1 MVDQFET
8 FLNFNDEELVRF
20 VAEKLKDNNIEFI
33 VEKSK
38 PLLDASLVDTS
49 IDRNIHIKLK
59 RQDFEKGNYALED
72 YYKSQLNNIDPQY
85 NLLSFSD
92 DELKDVISKPDEWGH
107 FNYQLAQKLLKER
120 GHDIEQSMLI
130 KLREDRLK
138 DLAQPEKASRLL
150 LFFGYCF
157 IPFGMIPSF
166 LIGRHLFHSK
176 KPLPNGQLVFSYR
189 EADRKHGNRIMII
202 AGVLFILS
210 LVFWAIVL
218 IKDS

>member
-8 FLNFNDEELVRF
+8 FLNFNDEDLARF
-20 VAEKLKDNNIEFI
+20 VAEKLKDNNVEFI

-59 RQDFEKGNYALED
+59 PQDFQKGNQVLDD
-72 YYKSQLNNIDPQY
+72 YYKTQLNNIDPEY
-85 NLLSFSD
+85 YLLSFSD

-107 FNYQLAQKLLKER
+107 LDYQLAQKLLKER
-120 GHDIEQSMLI
+120 GHDIEESMLI
-130 KLREDRLK
+130 KLREDRIK

-157 IPFGMIPSF
+157 IPFGLIIGF
-166 LIGRHLFHSK
+166 FIGRHLFHSK
-176 KPLPNGQLVFSYR
+176 KPYQMDNSFFPIGRRTESM
-189 EADRKHGNRIMII
+189 ATG
-202 AGVLFILS
+202 
-210 LVFWAIVL
+210 
-218 IKDS
+218 

>member
-1 MVDQFET
+1 MVEQFET
-8 FLNFNDEELVRF
+8 FLNFNDEDLARF
-20 VAEKLKDNNIEFI
+20 VGEKLKDNNVEFI

-59 RQDFEKGNYALED
+59 RQDFQKGNQALED
-72 YYKSQLNNIDPQY
+72 YYKTQLNNVDPEY
-85 NLLSFSD
+85 YLLGFSD

-107 FNYQLAQKLLKER
+107 FDYQLAQKLLKER
-120 GHDIEQSMLI
+120 GHDIEEGILT
-130 KLREDRLK
+130 KLKENRIK

-157 IPFGMIPSF
+157 IPFGVIIGF

-176 KPLPNGQLVFSYR
+176 KPLPNGQPVFSYR
-189 EADRKHGNRIMII
+189 ETDRKHGNRIMII
-202 AGVLFILS
+202 AGVIFILS
-210 LVFWAIVL
+210 IVFWAIMF
-218 IKDS
+218 IKES

>member
-1 MVDQFET
+1 MVEQFET
-8 FLNFNDEELVRF
+8 FLNFNDEDLARF
-20 VAEKLKDNNIEFI
+20 VAEKLKDNNVEFI

-49 IDRNIHIKLK
+49 IDRNIHIKLR
-59 RQDFEKGNYALED
+59 RQDFQKGDQALED
-72 YYKSQLNNIDPQY
+72 YYKAQLTNIDSEY
-85 NLLSFSD
+85 YLLSFSD
-92 DELKDVISKPDEWGH
+92 DELKDVITKPDEWGH

-120 GHDIEQSMLI
+120 GHDIEESMLS
-130 KLREDRLK
+130 KLKADRIK

-157 IPFGMIPSF
+157 IPFGLIVGF

-176 KPLPNGQLVFSYR
+176 KPLPNGQLVFSYT

-202 AGVLFILS
+202 TGVIFILS
-210 LVFWAIVL
+210 IVFWAIML
-218 IKDS
+218 IKDN

>member
-1 MVDQFET
+1 MVEQFET
-8 FLNFNDEELVRF
+8 FLNFNDEDLARF
-20 VAEKLKDNNIEFI
+20 VAEKLKDNNVEFI

-49 IDRNIHIKLK
+49 IDRNIHIKLR
-59 RQDFEKGNYALED
+59 RQDFQKGDQALED
-72 YYKSQLNNIDPQY
+72 YYKAQLTNIDSEY
-85 NLLSFSD
+85 YLLSFSD
-92 DELKDVISKPDEWGH
+92 DELKDVITKPDEWGH

-120 GHDIEQSMLI
+120 GHDIEESMLS
-130 KLREDRLK
+130 KLKADRIK

-157 IPFGMIPSF
+157 IPFGLIVGF

-176 KPLPNGQLVFSYR
+176 KPLPNGQLVFSYT

-202 AGVLFILS
+202 TGVIFILS
-210 LVFWAIVL
+210 IVFWAIML